1 MGLYLLFLAVGYH
14 QNIPTKQIQSNKR
27 LDSSLKWPVIW
38 WEKLNT
44 YLKRYKFKI
53 VQGEFKKKKKGI
65 LQKFKD
71 RKTFESWNNLETQLR
86 GGIGTKT
93 SRIRLAEMHARHS
106 RHPGQGQHHEPRE
119 EGMTLCTEGFC
130 VNLYD

>member
-53 VQGEFKKKKKGI
+53 VQGEFKKKKKVYC
-65 LQKFKD
+65 
-71 RKTFESWNNLETQLR
+71 RNSKTEKLLR
-86 GGIGTKT
+86 AGTIWKP
-93 SRIRLAEMHARHS
+93 S
-106 RHPGQGQHHEPRE
+106 
-119 EGMTLCTEGFC
+119 
-130 VNLYD
+130 